1 MKSEFVKIS
10 KWILEKLSNTRSQ
23 RLYTKKKK
31 WKNKDEVIDW
41 FMNIDKKH

>member
-23 RLYTKKKK
+23 RLYTKKKNGK
-31 WKNKDEVIDW
+31 IKTKLLTGL
-41 FMNIDKKH
+41 